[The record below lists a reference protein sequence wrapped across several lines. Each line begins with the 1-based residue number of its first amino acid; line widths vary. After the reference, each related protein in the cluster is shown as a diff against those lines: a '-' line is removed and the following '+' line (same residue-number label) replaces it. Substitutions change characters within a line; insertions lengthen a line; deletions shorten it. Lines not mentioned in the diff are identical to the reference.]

1 MVCARYISTESTVEI
16 YIYIYI
22 YIERERYILCPCS
35 LNLCFTTKDV
45 QHHHTYTY
53 ANINNLKSS
62 FILRDHVKNGESKLF
77 IFIDFST
84 N

>member
-1 MVCARYISTESTVEI
+1 MCAVYFNRAHTTNI
-16 YIYIYI
+16 
-22 YIERERYILCPCS
+22 YILCPCS